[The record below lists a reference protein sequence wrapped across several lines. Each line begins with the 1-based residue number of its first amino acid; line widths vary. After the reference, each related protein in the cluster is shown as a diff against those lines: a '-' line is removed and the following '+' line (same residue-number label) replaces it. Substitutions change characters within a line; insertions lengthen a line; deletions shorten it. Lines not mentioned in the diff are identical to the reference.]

1 MRNVWIK
8 TDVTTEPVTVQEAK
22 LFCKVTGTGDD
33 ALFSI
38 LIRQARESIEQY
50 CGISLAEKTYVVEWD
65 KIPSNG
71 IIELPYGPVKSIS
84 AVTIKYED
92 STDADETLVL
102 NDDYYVTKTP
112 WSELRVGYLSVYSR
126 SRLRVEYIVGYG
138 ASGNPPMPYPLKV
151 AMFKEILTQYDIRED
166 INIGNVV
173 TSQLGNSSRAL
184 AHPYKRT
191 LWFAP
196 EA

>member
-1 MRNVWIK
+1 MRNVWVK
-8 TDVTTEPVTVQEAK
+8 TDVATEPVTVQEAK

-33 ALFSI
+33 VLFSI
-38 LIRQARESIEQY
+38 FIRQARESLEQY
-50 CGISLAEKTYVVEWD
+50 CGVSMAEKTIIAEWD
-65 KIPSNG
+65 KIPSDG
-71 IIELPYGPVKSIS
+71 IIQLPYGPVKSIS

-112 WSELRVGYLSVYSR
+112 WSEIRIGYLSVYSR
-126 SRLRVEYIVGYG
+126 ARVRVEYIVGYG
-138 ASGNPPMPYPLKV
+138 ATNCPPLPYPLKV
-151 AMFKEILTQYDIRED
+151 AMFKEILNQYDNRED
-166 INIGNVV
+166 ISPDGLSGMLS
-173 TSQLGNSSRAL
+173 TNSRIM

>member
-8 TDVTTEPVTVQEAK
+8 TDVATEPISLDEAK

-33 ALFSI
+33 TLFTM
-38 LIRQARESIEQY
+38 LIKAAREEYENY
-50 CGISLAEKTYVVEWD
+50 CGVSLAEKTLIAEWD
-65 KIPSNG
+65 KIPDNG
-71 IIELPYGPVKSIS
+71 IIQLPYGPVKSIT
-84 AVTIKYED
+84 AVTLKYED
-92 STDADETLVL
+92 STEADETLDL

-112 WSELRVGYLSVYSR
+112 WSEIRIAYLSAWTR
-126 SRLRVEYIVGYG
+126 TRLRVEYVVGYG
-138 ASGNPPMPYPLKV
+138 ATGCPALPYQLKI
-151 AMFKEILTQYDIRED
+151 AMLKDILTQYDMREN

-173 TSQLGNSSRAL
+173 TSVMSNAGKMI